1 MRKQLNIDKVFLGTV
16 FAFLLIGFFILA
28 SASMGLLARTAGA
41 DFSSIIFQQII
52 YGLVGCIGLYLFA
65 FKFDYKI
72 LRRFAFPL
80 LIFGLVASSLVF
92 LPKIGFSHGGA
103 SRWISVGPFFFQPSE
118 FLKLGLIV
126 YAAAWISSKRRNI
139 ADFKTGFLPFAG
151 ILTAAGFLLVLQRDM
166 GTLGVAI
173 ISCAALFFLGG
184 GKFKHLLAG
193 LAIIGIVFASLI
205 YFEPYRM
212 KRVTVFLNPSYDPQ
226 GAGYQLRQSLI
237 AIGAGGMMGKGFG
250 MSAQKFTYLPE
261 PVSDSIF
268 AVFAEEFGFAGGLFL
283 LCLFLFFLYKGF
295 SISIRAPDDFGRL
308 LGAGIVILIVMQSF
322 INVAAMLGIFP
333 LTGIPLVFVSK
344 GGSSLIATLVE
355 AGILL
360 NISKYRRT

>member
-16 FAFLLIGFFILA
+16 FGFLLIGFFILA

-65 FKFDYKI
+65 FKVDYKI

-80 LIFGLVASSLVF
+80 LVFGLISASLVF

-118 FLKLGLIV
+118 FLKLGLIIYV
-126 YAAAWISSKRRNI
+126 AAWISSKRRNI

-151 ILTAAGFLLVLQRDM
+151 ILAAAGFLLVLQRDM
-166 GTLGVAI
+166 GTLGVII
-173 ISCAALFFLGG
+173 ISCVALFFLGG
-184 GKFKHLLAG
+184 GKIKHLLVG
-193 LAIIGIVFASLI
+193 LAIIGVVFASLV

-212 KRVTVFLNPSYDPQ
+212 KRITVFLNPSYDPQ

-237 AIGAGGMMGKGFG
+237 AIGAGGITGKGFG
-250 MSAQKFTYLPE
+250 MSAQKFNYLPE

-308 LGAGIVILIVMQSF
+308 LGAGIVILIVVQSL

-360 NISKYRRT
+360 NISKYRRI

>member
-1 MRKQLNIDKVFLGTV
+1 MKKYYDVDNIFLGTV
-16 FAFLLIGFFILA
+16 FVFLLSGFFILT

-41 DFSSIIFQQII
+41 DFSTIIFQQII
-52 YGLVGCIGLYLFA
+52 YGLIGCIGLYFFA
-65 FKFDYKI
+65 FKIDYRL

-80 LIFGLVASSLVF
+80 LLFGLTVSSLVF
-92 LPKIGFSHGGA
+92 LPNVGFSHGGA

-118 FLKLGLIV
+118 FLKLGIIV
-126 YAAAWISSKRRNI
+126 YLAAWISSKKRNI

-151 ILTAAGFLLVLQRDM
+151 ILAAAGFILVLQRDM
-166 GTLGVAI
+166 GTLGVMI
-173 ISCAALFFLGG
+173 ISCVALFFLGG
-184 GKFKHLLAG
+184 GKAKHLLVG
-193 LAIIGIVFASLI
+193 LAIIGVAFAFLV

-212 KRVTVFLNPSYDPQ
+212 KRITVFLDPSYDPQ

-237 AIGAGGMMGKGFG
+237 AIGAGGIAGKGFG

-268 AVFAEEFGFAGGLFL
+268 AVFAEEFGFIGGLFL

-308 LGAGIVILIVMQSF
+308 LGAGIVIMIVVQSL
-322 INVAAMLGIFP
+322 INVAAMAGIFP

-360 NISKYRRT
+360 SISKRRRT